1 MKKTISITTPCFN
14 EEDNVRDCYEA
25 VRALFDGPLTG
36 YEREHI
42 FADNCSTDQT
52 AAILREIAAVDPAV
66 KIILNARNF
75 GPMRSTYN
83 AVLASSGDAILLFQ
97 PADMQDPPSLLP
109 QFVTLWEQGY
119 EIVYGIRAT
128 RSEGWLMR
136 SVRHTFYQMISRF
149 SYISFPPDVGD
160 YQLVDRKVLDA
171 MRQTEDAYPF
181 MRMMTFESGFR
192 AVGVPYH
199 WLARKK
205 GFSKNSFF
213 SLIDQGLNGIITFT
227 TVPLRA
233 ALFLGTAIAILSMIY
248 AFVTLVASVMAT
260 GKVAEPGIPTL
271 IVALFFFAGIQIF
284 FMGLLG
290 EYILAIYGQVRKKP
304 LVIERER
311 INFPQKE

>member
-14 EEDNVRDCYEA
+14 EEANVRDCYNA
-25 VRALFDGPLTG
+25 VKALFGGPLSAS
-36 YEREHI
+36 EREHV
-42 FADNCSTDQT
+42 FADNCSTDRT
-52 AAILREIAAVDPAV
+52 ADILREIAAADPDV
-66 KIILNARNF
+66 KVIVNARNF
-75 GPMRSTYN
+75 GPLRSTYN
-83 AVLASSGDAILLFQ
+83 AVLATSGNAVLLFL
-97 PADMQDPPSLLP
+97 PADMQDPPALLP
-109 QFVTLWEQGY
+109 EFVKLWEQGY

-128 RSEGWLMR
+128 RAESWPMR
-136 SVRHTFYQMISRF
+136 TIRHIYYRIISKF
-149 SYISFPPDVGD
+149 SYVAFPPDVGD
-160 YQLVDRKVLDA
+160 FQLVDRKVLDA
-171 MRQTEDAYPF
+171 MRKTEDAYPF

-199 WLARKK
+199 WQARKK

-311 INFPQKE
+311 INFTAPE

>member
-1 MKKTISITTPCFN
+1 MKTISITTPCFN
-14 EEDNVRDCYEA
+14 EEANVRDCYEA
-25 VRALFDGPLTG
+25 VKALFDGPLSA
-36 YEREHI
+36 YRREHV
-42 FADNCSTDQT
+42 FADNCSTDRT
-52 AAILREIAAVDPAV
+52 VEILREIAGADKDV
-66 KIILNARNF
+66 KVIVNARNF
-75 GPMRSTYN
+75 GPLRSTYN
-83 AVLASSGDAILLFQ
+83 GVLATSGDAILLFL

-109 QFVTLWEQGY
+109 EFVKLWEQGY

-136 SVRHTFYQMISRF
+136 SIRRVYYRIISKF
-149 SYISFPPDVGD
+149 SYVAFPPDVGD
-160 YQLVDRKVLDA
+160 FQLVDRKVLEA
-171 MRQTEDAYPF
+171 MRKTEDAYPF

-192 AVGVPYH
+192 SVGVRYH

-213 SLIDQGLNGIITFT
+213 NLMDQGLNGIITFT

-233 ALFLGTAIAILSMIY
+233 ALFLGTAISILSIIY
-248 AFVTLVASVMAT
+248 AFATLLIALLVN
-260 GKVAEPGIPTL
+260 GKLAEPGIPTL

-304 LVIERER
+304 MVIERER
-311 INFPQKE
+311 INFPPE